1 MKKLRLFSAVL
12 LLIPATALVVATGQN
27 DATADPTTTAG
38 GPSFEIVGPEG
49 GFSLGFDEAHSS
61 VGFSVKHMV
70 VATVK
75 GTFNEWEGSVWFN
88 PEDPGE
94 SRINVTIDVASI
106 DTENEGRDTHLRS
119 PDFFD
124 VEKYPQITF
133 ASEQIER
140 RDEGW
145 VAVGELTIRGVTR
158 SVEMSFDLLG
168 PVQGMGQTR
177 YGADARLEINRQ
189 DWGVSWNRTLDAG
202 GLLVSNKVV
211 IEIHVELIA
220 E

>member
-1 MKKLRLFSAVL
+1 ML
-12 LLIPATALVVATGQN
+12 LLIPAAALVVASGQS
-27 DATADPTTTAG
+27 DATATPTTLAG
-38 GPSFEIVGPEG
+38 GSISEVIGPDG

-75 GTFNEWEGSVWFN
+75 GTFNEWEGTVWFN
-88 PEDPGE
+88 PEEPSE
-94 SRINVTIDVASI
+94 SKIDISINVASV
-106 DTENEGRDTHLRS
+106 DTENGGRDTHLRS

-124 VEKYPQITF
+124 AESYPHITF
-133 ASEQIER
+133 KSEQVEER
-140 RDEGW
+140 KDGW
-145 VAVGELTIRGVTR
+145 VAVGDLKIRDVTKR
-158 SVEMSFDLLG
+158 VEMPFDLLG

-189 DWGVSWNRTLDAG
+189 DWGVSWSRTLDAG
-202 GLLVSNKVV
+202 GLVVSNKVV
-211 IEIHVELIA
+211 IEIHVELIV

>member
-1 MKKLRLFSAVL
+1 MKRLRLLSVLL
-12 LLIPATALVVATGQN
+12 LLIPAAALVVASGQS
-27 DATADPTTTAG
+27 DATATPTTVVG
-38 GPSFEIVGPEG
+38 GPAFEVIGPEG

-75 GTFNEWEGSVWFN
+75 GTFNEWEGTVWFN
-88 PEDPGE
+88 PDNPSE
-94 SRINVTIDVASI
+94 SKIDVSISVASI
-106 DTENEGRDTHLRS
+106 DTENEGRDDHLRS
-119 PDFFD
+119 PEFFD
-124 VEKYPQITF
+124 AETYPHITF
-133 ASEQIER
+133 KSEQIEW
-140 RDEGW
+140 RDDGW
-145 VAVGELTIRGVTR
+145 VAIGDLKIRDEAKR
-158 SVEMSFDLLG
+158 VEMPFDLLG

-189 DWGVSWNRTLDAG
+189 EWGVSWNRTLDAG
-202 GLLVSNKVV
+202 GLVVSNKVV